1 MNIINKPT
9 IIFSQNLT
17 DLKITK
23 DFLEVFENEGLLE
36 PKEVQELLEQYK
48 KVYNYLQ
55 EVYGS
60 HLISFYRNTFEID
73 EVYLEDMEWMFKD
86 GYNAQRILYDLR
98 SMIE

>member
-17 DLKITK
+17 DLEITK

-48 KVYNYLQ
+48 KVYNYFQ
-55 EVYGS
+55 EVHGP
-60 HLISFYRNTFEID
+60 HLVSFYRNTFEMD
-73 EVYLEDMEWMFKD
+73 EVYLEDLEWMFKD
-86 GYNAQRILYDLR
+86 GYDVQRILHDLR
-98 SMIE
+98 SLIE

>member
-17 DLKITK
+17 DLEITK

-36 PKEVQELLEQYK
+36 PKEVPELLEQYK

-60 HLISFYRNTFEID
+60 QLISFYRNTFEID

>member
-17 DLKITK
+17 DLEITK